1 VEAVGYAGFAEVE
14 IFSEA
19 WWARPIAEVL
29 DVCIARHKEV
39 V

>member
-14 IFSEA
+14 IFSED
-19 WWARPIAEVL
+19 WWARPMTEVL
-29 DVCIARHKEV
+29 AACIVRHKEV